1 MVVCGAVCVDGDGTI
16 NMVNKV
22 IYVCLLFE
30 NFSGDYI
37 ELHVS
42 KYSMF
47 CLFF

>member
-1 MVVCGAVCVDGDGTI
+1 
-16 NMVNKV
+16 MVNKV
-22 IYVCLLFE
+22 IYVCLIFE

-47 CLFF
+47 CLFFLRNNDGSSFGVLYV